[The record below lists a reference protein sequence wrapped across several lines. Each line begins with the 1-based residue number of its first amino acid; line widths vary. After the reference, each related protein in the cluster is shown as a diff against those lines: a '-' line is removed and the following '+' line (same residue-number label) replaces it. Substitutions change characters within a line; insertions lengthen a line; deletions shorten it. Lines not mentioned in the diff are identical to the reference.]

1 MKNKKT
7 LLCALSLLFL
17 AVSCSPGNPV
27 GSDSESLEPASSEKK
42 ENLYGENN
50 IVIHF
55 YKKDKGYSSYA
66 LWLWPSGGEGK
77 EYSFTGEDDFGA
89 YACVPISA
97 FASNIKNL
105 TLGAIVKSAGSW
117 SYQTAD
123 MMVSFS
129 EVALDSYG
137 NASIWLKYNDTEV
150 YFSEPS
156 KHSLSKLEFD
166 SLTSIKIVADDPVVS
181 LKLKK
186 DGVTV
191 KESVLSAPMANL
203 SWNLGDDFALDFGS
217 VYSAEVSFEDH
228 GSIEKN
234 VSVASLYDSKA
245 FNDAYEYK
253 GNDLGANYSKERTVF
268 KVWSPSSKKITLRL
282 YSSGTPLSINQA
294 KGNDS
299 HVDYPMTKGEK
310 GVWSYSL
317 EGDQEGKYYTFLV
330 TNSSYVE
337 KEIVDPMA
345 KSAGINGIRGMI
357 VDFSKTNPD
366 GWEEV
371 APHAYD
377 PKSLAVYEAHVA
389 DVTSS
394 STWGGTPSKAKRFL
408 GLNEEGTSF
417 EEGGKKTP
425 TGFDY
430 IKSLGVNAVQLQP
443 IFDQDN
449 DEVNPTFNWGYN
461 PLNYNVLEGS
471 YSSDPYDGYARIKE
485 FKQVVQSYSKAG
497 INLIMDVVYNHV
509 ASVSG
514 RNFDVL
520 APGYFFRYKQ
530 DGSLSNG
537 SGCGNDT
544 ASERSMFS
552 HFMSQSVSFWAK
564 EYKLGGFRFDL
575 MGLHTLE
582 SMDEATKAL
591 REINPS
597 IAVYGEP
604 WKMTTSTK
612 ADLATQQGIAKHME
626 EAGAEV
632 YGAFSDDYRD
642 AMIKGG
648 MKGVNEVGFVTA
660 KKADAITK
668 MGDVYKVA
676 SGIKGVGLGGGA
688 RIEDPNRVVNYVT
701 CHDNYTLVDRFKAL
715 DEASKSISYT
725 QKDLERMNVLAN
737 AVTLTSQGIAFLQE
751 GEEFLRS
758 KGGENNSYGGQG
770 DGRDYYKMNELDYSL
785 ALSHAD
791 MVENYKAL
799 IHLKTNFGGLCLER
813 EKASKIEVRSDSSG
827 KNELIYDLSD
837 GEGATYRICHVN
849 GVNENPEPVDFE
861 GYSLVLDTLGE
872 DTPLSES
879 TQVSPYQTLIGRKIS

>member
-1 MKNKKT
+1 MKKKKT

-17 AVSCSPGNPV
+17 AASCQPNAPIG
-27 GSDSESLEPASSEKK
+27 DSSE
-42 ENLYGENN
+42 EPSLSSEEESNLYGEDN

-55 YKKDKGYSSYA
+55 YKKDKGYTSYA
-66 LWLWPSGGEGK
+66 LWLWPNGGSGK
-77 EYSFTGEDDFGA
+77 EYSFTGEDSFGA
-89 YACVPISA
+89 YVAIPISA
-97 FASNIKNL
+97 FTHNIKSF

-123 MMVSFS
+123 MMVDFS
-129 EVALDSYG
+129 EVALDAHG
-137 NASIWLKYNDTEV
+137 NAAFWLKYGDAEV

-166 SLTSIKIVADDPVVS
+166 NLTSIKIVSDDPVKS

-186 DGVTV
+186 EGATV
-191 KESVLSAPMANL
+191 KESVLSLPMASL
-203 SWNLGDDFALDFGS
+203 SWDLGADFSLDFGC
-217 VYSAEVSFEDH
+217 VYTCEAFFED
-228 GSIEKN
+228 GQSLEKT
-234 VSVASLYDSKA
+234 VSVASLYGSKE
-245 FNDAYEYK
+245 FNAEYEYK
-253 GNDLGANYSKERTVF
+253 GMDLGANYSKQRTLF
-268 KVWSPSSKKITLRL
+268 KVWSPSAKKIALRI
-282 YSSGTPLSINQA
+282 YSSGTPVSINA
-294 KGNDS
+294 SKGSDE
-299 HVDYPMTKGEK
+299 HQDYPMSRGEK
-310 GVWSYSL
+310 GVWSFSL
-317 EGDQEGKYYTFLV
+317 EGDQEGKYYTYLV
-330 TNSSYVE
+330 TNSTYSD

-345 KSAGINGIRGMI
+345 KSAGINGIRGMV
-357 VDFSKTNPD
+357 VDFSKTDPE
-366 GWEEV
+366 GWDEV
-371 APHAYD
+371 APNPYD
-377 PKSLAVYEAHVA
+377 PKSLTVYEAHVA

-394 STWGGTPSKAKRFL
+394 STWGGSEEKAKRFL
-408 GLNEEGTSF
+408 GLCEEGTSF
-417 EEGGKKTP
+417 SKEGETTP

-449 DEVNPTFNWGYN
+449 DEANPTFNWGYN

-485 FKQVVQSYSKAG
+485 FKQAVKSYSEAG

-520 APGYFFRYKQ
+520 APGYFFRYKE

-552 HFMSQSVSFWAK
+552 HFMTQSVSFWAK

-575 MGLHTLE
+575 MGLHTLA
-582 SMDEATKAL
+582 SMDEATEAL
-591 REINPS
+591 REINPR

-604 WKMTTSTK
+604 WKLTTSTD
-612 ADLATQQGIAKHME
+612 APLATQPGIASHMKE
-626 EAGAEV
+626 EGSQV
-632 YGAFSDDYRD
+632 YGAFSDDFRD
-642 AMIKGG
+642 SMIKGG
-648 MKGVNEVGFVTA
+648 MKGASEVGFVTA
-660 KKADAITK
+660 KDPATITK

-676 SGIKGVGLGGGA
+676 CGIKGIGVGGGA

-701 CHDNYTLVDRFKAL
+701 CHDNYTLLDRFKAL
-715 DEASKSISYT
+715 DEASAKISFS
-725 QKDLERMNVLAN
+725 QEDLERMNVLAN
-737 AVTLTSQGIAFLQE
+737 AVTLTSQGISFLQE

-758 KGGENNSYGGQG
+758 KGGEHNSYGGQN

-785 ALSHAD
+785 AIDHAD

-799 IHLKTNFGGLCLER
+799 IKLKTSFKGLHLEG
-813 EKASKIEVRSDSSG
+813 EDAINLEVKSDSSG

-837 GEGATYRICHVN
+837 GMGTTYRICHVN
-849 GVNENPEPVDFE
+849 GVSQTPEEVDFE
-861 GYSLVLDTLGE
+861 GFSLYWDTLGSGVG
-872 DTPLSES
+872 LSSS
-879 TQVSPYQTLIGRKIS
+879 TAVSPYQTLIGKKVS